1 MKKSFKKFALITLS
15 MMTLSAVAPA
25 YVAFAEGEET
35 TAAEETAAEETAAEE
50 SAEESEGEETAAAEE
65 SAAEET
71 AAEGEEAE
79 EAAEG
84 GIVLKQIY
92 AAPHGD
98 KSFASVVVAMQG
110 DKILDAVIDE
120 YQFVDAGEWK
130 GVPNADGAFAE
141 AFAEGKTLV
150 SKRQDSELYSKMMAE
165 KAGSTVSIA
174 DNLDAIGDFAKGK
187 TTAELEETIKEL
199 EGLGEDGNV
208 ADVIT
213 GATLKDAGGYLGA
226 IVQAANEGYE
236 FAGAETLENAD
247 VEIKHALAAPHG
259 DKAFA
264 LVTVVMDGDK
274 VAATTI
280 DEFQTVEG
288 EGWTGVPNM
297 DGAFAEGLQEGK
309 ILVSKLMD
317 SETYSKLMAEK
328 AGSTVTYVDNLKA
341 ISQFTIG
348 KTVDELSTTVADLE
362 AQGEEAKI
370 ADVIS
375 GATLKDAGG
384 YLQAVIDVANQ

>member
-1 MKKSFKKFALITLS
+1 MKKSLKKFALV
-15 MMTLSAVAPA
+15 TLSAVTLAAVAPSYIA
-25 YVAFAEGEET
+25 LAEGEET
-35 TAAEETAAEETAAEE
+35 EAAEEEVVEKTEAAEEDAEE
-50 SAEESEGEETAAAEE
+50 D
-65 SAAEET
+65 
-71 AAEGEEAE
+71 
-79 EAAEG
+79 AAEG
-84 GIVLKQIY
+84 GIVLKQVY

-98 KSFASVVVAMQG
+98 KSFASVVVTMQG

-120 YQFVDAGEWK
+120 YQFVDAGDWK

-150 SKRQDSELYSKMMAE
+150 SKRQDSEIYSQMMTE

-187 TTAELEETIKEL
+187 TVAELEDTIKEL
-199 EGLGEDGNV
+199 EDLGEDGNV
-208 ADVIT
+208 ADVIS

-226 IVQAANEGYE
+226 IVKAVNEGHE
-236 FAGAETLENAD
+236 FTGAESLENAE

-264 LVTVVMDGDK
+264 LITVVMDGDK
-274 VAATTI
+274 VAASSI

-309 ILVSKLMD
+309 ILVSKLDD

-328 AGSTVTYVDNLKA
+328 AGSTVSYVDNLKA

-348 KTVDELSTTVADLE
+348 KTIDELSTTVSDLE
-362 AQGEEAKI
+362 AQGEEANI

-375 GATLKDAGG
+375 GATLVDAGG

>member
-1 MKKSFKKFALITLS
+1 MKKSLKKFALV
-15 MMTLSAVAPA
+15 TLSAVTLAAVAPSYIA
-25 YVAFAEGEET
+25 LAEGEET
-35 TAAEETAAEETAAEE
+35 EAAEEEVVEETEAAEEEVDEETEAAEE
-50 SAEESEGEETAAAEE
+50 D
-65 SAAEET
+65 
-71 AAEGEEAE
+71 AE

-84 GIVLKQIY
+84 GIVLKQVY

-120 YQFVDAGEWK
+120 YQFVDAGDWK

-150 SKRQDSELYSKMMAE
+150 SKRQDSEIYSQMMTE
-165 KAGSTVSIA
+165 KTGSTVSIA

-187 TTAELEETIKEL
+187 TVAELEDTIKEL
-199 EGLGEDGNV
+199 EDLGEDGNV
-208 ADVIT
+208 ADVIS
-213 GATLKDAGGYLGA
+213 GATLKDAGGYLGG
-226 IVQAANEGYE
+226 IVKAVNEGHE
-236 FAGAETLENAD
+236 FTGAETLENAE

-264 LVTVVMDGDK
+264 LITVVMDGDK
-274 VAATTI
+274 VAASSI

-309 ILVSKLMD
+309 ILVSKLDD

-328 AGSTVTYVDNLKA
+328 AGSTVSYVDNLKA

-348 KTVDELSTTVADLE
+348 KTIDELSTTVSDLE
-362 AQGEEAKI
+362 AQGEEANI

-375 GATLKDAGG
+375 GATLVDAGG

>member
-1 MKKSFKKFALITLS
+1 MKKSLKKFALV
-15 MMTLSAVAPA
+15 TLSAVTLAAVAPSYIA
-25 YVAFAEGEET
+25 LAEGEET
-35 TAAEETAAEETAAEE
+35 TAAEEEVVEETEAAEEEVVEETEAAEE
-50 SAEESEGEETAAAEE
+50 EVVEET
-65 SAAEET
+65 
-71 AAEGEEAE
+71 

-84 GIVLKQIY
+84 GIVLKQVY

-120 YQFVDAGEWK
+120 YQFVDAGDWK

-150 SKRQDSELYSKMMAE
+150 SKRQDSEIYSQMMTE

-187 TTAELEETIKEL
+187 TVAELEDTIKEL
-199 EGLGEDGNV
+199 EDLGEDGNV
-208 ADVIT
+208 ADVIS

-226 IVQAANEGYE
+226 IVKAVNEGHE
-236 FAGAETLENAD
+236 FTGAETLENAE

-264 LVTVVMDGDK
+264 LITVVMDGDK
-274 VAATTI
+274 VAASSI

-309 ILVSKLMD
+309 ILVSKLDD

-328 AGSTVTYVDNLKA
+328 AGSTVSYVDNLKA

-348 KTVDELSTTVADLE
+348 KTIDELSTTVSDLE
-362 AQGEEAKI
+362 AQGEEANI

-375 GATLKDAGG
+375 GATLVDAGG

>member
-1 MKKSFKKFALITLS
+1 MKKSLKKFALV
-15 MMTLSAVAPA
+15 TLSAVTLAAVAPSYIA
-25 YVAFAEGEET
+25 LAEGEET
-35 TAAEETAAEETAAEE
+35 EAAEEEVVEETEAAEEEVDEETEAAEE
-50 SAEESEGEETAAAEE
+50 EVNEETEV
-65 SAAEET
+65 
-71 AAEGEEAE
+71 AE

-84 GIVLKQIY
+84 GIVLKQVY

-120 YQFVDAGEWK
+120 YQFVDAGDWK

-150 SKRQDSELYSKMMAE
+150 SKRQDSEIYSQMMTE

-187 TTAELEETIKEL
+187 TVAELEDTIKEL
-199 EGLGEDGNV
+199 EDLGEDGNV
-208 ADVIT
+208 ADVIS
-213 GATLKDAGGYLGA
+213 GATLKDAGGYLSS
-226 IVQAANEGYE
+226 IVQAVNEGHE
-236 FAGAETLENAD
+236 FTGAESLENAE

-264 LVTVVMDGDK
+264 LITVVMDGDK
-274 VAATTI
+274 VAASSI

-309 ILVSKLMD
+309 ILVSKLDD

-328 AGSTVTYVDNLKA
+328 AGSTVSYVDNLKA

-348 KTVDELSTTVADLE
+348 KTIDELSTTVSDLE
-362 AQGEEAKI
+362 AQGEEANI

-375 GATLKDAGG
+375 GATLVDAGG